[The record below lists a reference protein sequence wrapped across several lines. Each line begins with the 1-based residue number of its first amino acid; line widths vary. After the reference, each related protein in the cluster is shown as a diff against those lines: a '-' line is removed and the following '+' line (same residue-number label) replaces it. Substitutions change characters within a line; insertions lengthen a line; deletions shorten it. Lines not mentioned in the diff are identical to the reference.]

1 MRFSAKLKY
10 YLPIGPLHSKS
21 MNCFGISFNS
31 YTGVSSYSVPTVLL
45 PLVIAFASPVK

>member
-10 YLPIGPLHSKS
+10 YLPIGSLHSKS

-31 YTGVSSYSVPTVLL
+31 YLPIYDVTLELAPIVFQQFCFLL
-45 PLVIAFASPVK
+45 